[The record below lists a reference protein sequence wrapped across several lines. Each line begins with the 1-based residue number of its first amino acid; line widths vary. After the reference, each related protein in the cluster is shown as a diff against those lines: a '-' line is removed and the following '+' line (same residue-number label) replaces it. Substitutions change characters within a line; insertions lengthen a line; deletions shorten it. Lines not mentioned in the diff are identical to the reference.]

1 MRTIMIA
8 VIDYGMGN
16 IGSVQNAIN
25 ALGHQAIIPKDKK
38 DLKSASHIILP
49 GVGSFAD
56 GMKNLRNLDLI
67 ETLNKEIIDNHKPFL
82 GLCLGMQLLAKY
94 GDEGGP
100 TSGLGWINGTVK
112 KLQNDGKKYKIPHVG
127 WNDVFPKQNS
137 ILFNNIKN
145 PIFYFVH
152 SYHFD
157 VEDKSSISAEA
168 EYGQRF
174 IVGVEKNNIFGL
186 QFHTEK
192 SQREG
197 LKVLENFILFS
208 EK

>member
-1 MRTIMIA
+1 MRTTMIA

-157 VEDKSSISAEA
+157 VEDKPSISAEA